1 MSTQKFNYQ
10 DYLTGYTIPFNYLW
24 ALLVMTGD
32 KEFVLELADLV
43 YNSQIEITVFD
54 DYVVSSN
61 SATEKYTVTLPRI
74 KEYTKTTT
82 TRTTNYNTKVDL
94 TRANV
99 WIVDYTNE
107 YIYNK
112 TINGAEWKQKGSQ
125 RIDKVDV
132 NSDEPNFETILK
144 KHSDA
149 SGFFERYAGSLY
161 KVLENPDNGLT
172 DMLDLT
178 KYLREIYKNG
188 SADAVAEKDRFDF
201 SIFEPGNFK
210 KMSSNTFVGSNL
222 EEKIWFMLKDIGYSD
237 ECAAGAMG
245 NFSAET
251 DSGTTIN
258 NKCVE
263 AKTDE
268 LSTAGEGHGIAQW
281 SKGRKVMLLE
291 YAKSIGKSWEDID
304 VQLEFL
310 KAELTGGGCNG
321 YATDQRNTVRSEYD
335 AFIAS
340 TTPED
345 AAVHFNGF
353 FELCL
358 TGVEEHDRIG
368 VRKQGAR
375 YYYDMF
381 KGREQPTLQTGGN
394 KSIIEAAN
402 EIYQYMQNQD
412 YQYCSDICGGVARGY
427 CTHHLTPGIVE
438 TNFEASKSGRKVA
451 NCTTICLWSY
461 QMAGLWPMTEKSIND
476 HNLLKQRGFQRI
488 YGRENLQPGD
498 ILHFTKHN
506 GEEHWELY
514 AGEDKV
520 YNTGNVADMRRGVPA
535 YSNHWPE
542 FDYAYRAPNQ

>member
-1 MSTQKFNYQ
+1 MNTQKFNYQ
-10 DYLTGYTIPFNYLW
+10 DYLTGYTMPFKYLW
-24 ALLVMTGD
+24 ALLVLTGD
-32 KEFVLELADLV
+32 KDFVMELANLV

-61 SATEKYTVTLPRI
+61 SVSEKYTVTLPKIR
-74 KEYTKTTT
+74 EYTKTTKT
-82 TRTTNYNTKVDL
+82 TTYTYNTKVDL

-99 WIVDYTNE
+99 WIVDYINDYE
-107 YIYNK
+107 HKK
-112 TINGAEWKQKGSQ
+112 TISGAEWRQKGSQ
-125 RIDKVDV
+125 RIDKIDV
-132 NSDEPNFETILK
+132 NSDEPNFETLLK
-144 KHSDA
+144 KSSSA
-149 SGFFERYAGSLY
+149 GGYFENYIESLY
-161 KVLENPDNGLT
+161 IVLEDPDNGMT

-178 KYLREIYKNG
+178 KYLREIHIKG
-188 SADAVAEKDRFDF
+188 SPDAVAEKDRFDF

-210 KMSSNTFVGSNL
+210 KMSSSTFVGNDL
-222 EEKIWFMLKDIGYSD
+222 EQKIWFMLKDIGYSD

-281 SKGRKVMLLE
+281 SKGRKEMLFR
-291 YAKSIGKSWEDID
+291 YADSIGKSWEDID

-353 FELCL
+353 YELCN
-358 TGVEEHDRIG
+358 TGIESHDRIG

-375 YYYDMF
+375 YYYDKF
-381 KGREQPTLQTGGN
+381 KGLKKSDVIKTGGAFLETATEMHN
-394 KSIIEAAN
+394 KMIGWK
-402 EIYQYMQNQD
+402 
-412 YQYCSDICGGVARGY
+412 YCDTCGITGGCDHRKHPTY
-427 CTHHLTPGIVE
+427 DRS
-438 TNFEASKSGRKVA
+438 SK
-451 NCTTICLWSY
+451 
-461 QMAGLWPMTEKSIND
+461 
-476 HNLLKQRGFQRI
+476 F
-488 YGRENLQPGD
+488 
-498 ILHFTKHN
+498 
-506 GEEHWELY
+506 
-514 AGEDKV
+514 
-520 YNTGNVADMRRGVPA
+520 
-535 YSNHWPE
+535 
-542 FDYAYRAPNQ
+542 